1 MDSDGISDALE
12 DEAEIEA
19 ELFGES
25 VEQEP
30 SPDFNALAPP
40 PPTSPSP
47 ARGSPARSPAR
58 SPAEGGGIER
68 PPADAPEED
77 MEMEDEMEEDDEGG
91 VDDSARID
99 IDREIEER
107 RRQEFRE
114 RHQQQAMRH
123 EQARRENRRYR
134 PPSADSFEVTDEEES
149 DNEIA
154 TRMAQVAS
162 YGKDFVPGRDDSD
175 NEETDDSA
183 SVTNDGDSAAVVQN
197 APRPTLS
204 ASSTF
209 NPALLNQPNPLA
221 PVFPHGKQ
229 SNGGWLSYKQ
239 VFGRPPAAAASSDA
253 PMPEAPRGM
262 IPVRAMAF
270 NMPKSMFRPDAD
282 RMRDMRSNM
291 HNQSRATNINALF
304 GLLWTPVAKGWKSG
318 QHVEDYQ
325 EAREEA
331 AGGGGGDNG
340 NAQDQRRKK
349 DETVDQ
355 YMFYAHSGNSH
366 TEVPMFVVGYEELY
380 AEPEEGKDT
389 TEVVGVRIWKF
400 VFDRLHSDSHL
411 VNKLI
416 MENRSRL
423 KNAGM
428 AHCGN
433 AKRSTKLVQEHARAV
448 KLVGSSSTEKVALEY
463 YAGNQYLRVTC
474 LHDLLHLIESYG
486 GVTDSFAGCLPID
499 LRSLPDGALN
509 TPLKGH
515 PDLGGDSYL
524 GPEHA
529 FCAKRDMVLRAG
541 LVEFD
546 STPIRVHPDQL
557 EPRFYFGPDGEF
569 KIPPF
574 LKTKNA
580 FWFQSNPSIVHPY
593 DMALP
598 RPIAGIETPGKELLK
613 LFAERENKWD
623 PKSGT
628 DPTID
633 PNLVNLFKNMC
644 TGIDQ
649 TTAKM
654 LREATDTIFSFDA
667 TEVSDAERREA
678 SMAKA
683 GAAKL
688 GTVGILGEKGSAI
701 IEPRQVMKQL
711 GDELSTVVRKLI
723 APWEEDSRAEVAKQ
737 EGTAKTTRDEDLK
750 NAKENEILQNLAR
763 AKYKETIDGLRK
775 ESAELQKRY
784 VRYKHELFDW
794 GAEKFL
800 RAFTSRYDRDSIPTG
815 YRAVW
820 DGLQAELKNMPQGS
834 ACIAMARD
842 MQLTD
847 SHKSAYSHAMNF
859 YGRWCEHDCFVSAPP
874 GPTRPRPSHCALTN
888 TLPSR
893 DSLMAATGTSW
904 SRSSSCSSR
913 LPRRR
918 RRSPSSPASP
928 ARPSRCGS
936 SASCSRSRP
945 ASSCRAAT
953 RAPAPACRATTTR
966 KTAASS
972 TPTR

>member
-1 MDSDGISDALE
+1 
-12 DEAEIEA
+12 
-19 ELFGES
+19 
-25 VEQEP
+25 
-30 SPDFNALAPP
+30 
-40 PPTSPSP
+40 
-47 ARGSPARSPAR
+47 
-58 SPAEGGGIER
+58 
-68 PPADAPEED
+68 
-77 MEMEDEMEEDDEGG
+77 
-91 VDDSARID
+91 
-99 IDREIEER
+99 
-107 RRQEFRE
+107 
-114 RHQQQAMRH
+114 
-123 EQARRENRRYR
+123 
-134 PPSADSFEVTDEEES
+134 
-149 DNEIA
+149 
-154 TRMAQVAS
+154 
-162 YGKDFVPGRDDSD
+162 
-175 NEETDDSA
+175 
-183 SVTNDGDSAAVVQN
+183 
-197 APRPTLS
+197 
-204 ASSTF
+204 
-209 NPALLNQPNPLA
+209 
-221 PVFPHGKQ
+221 
-229 SNGGWLSYKQ
+229 
-239 VFGRPPAAAASSDA
+239 
-253 PMPEAPRGM
+253 
-262 IPVRAMAF
+262 
-270 NMPKSMFRPDAD
+270 
-282 RMRDMRSNM
+282 
-291 HNQSRATNINALF
+291 
-304 GLLWTPVAKGWKSG
+304 
-318 QHVEDYQ
+318 
-325 EAREEA
+325 
-331 AGGGGGDNG
+331 
-340 NAQDQRRKK
+340 
-349 DETVDQ
+349 
-355 YMFYAHSGNSH
+355 
-366 TEVPMFVVGYEELY
+366 
-380 AEPEEGKDT
+380 
-389 TEVVGVRIWKF
+389 
-400 VFDRLHSDSHL
+400 
-411 VNKLI
+411 

-628 DPTID
+628 DPTLD

-723 APWEEDSRAEVAKQ
+723 APWEEDSRAKVAKQ
-737 EGTAKTTRDEDLK
+737 EGTAKKTRDEDLK
-750 NAKENEILQNLAR
+750 NAKGNEILQNLAR
-763 AKYKETIDGLRK
+763 AKYKETVDGLRK

-874 GPTRPRPSHCALTN
+874 GPTRPRASHCALSN
-888 TLPSR
+888 TPSPP
-893 DSLMAATGTSW
+893 ATV
-904 SRSSSCSSR
+904 
-913 LPRRR
+913 
-918 RRSPSSPASP
+918 
-928 ARPSRCGS
+928 
-936 SASCSRSRP
+936 
-945 ASSCRAAT
+945 
-953 RAPAPACRATTTR
+953 
-966 KTAASS
+966 
-972 TPTR
+972 